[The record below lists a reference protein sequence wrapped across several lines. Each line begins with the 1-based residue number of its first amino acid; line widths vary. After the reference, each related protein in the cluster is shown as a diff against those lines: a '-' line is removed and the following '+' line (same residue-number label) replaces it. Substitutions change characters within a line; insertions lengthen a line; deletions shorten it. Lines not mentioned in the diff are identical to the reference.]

1 MLNNPP
7 EDNTITARRLII
19 RLRTAAREAGLETE
33 TLPLRASIGGQS
45 FPLTIDNFQVD
56 DDGTLL
62 ITPITDLECST
73 LVDATRYQYLRNF
86 HVLTWESQ
94 IDGPDTCS
102 IDFEGEGHDLDAA
115 IDKARGA
122 Q

>member
-1 MLNNPP
+1 MLTNPP

-19 RLRTAAREAGLETE
+19 RLCTAAREAGLETE
-33 TLPLRASIGGQS
+33 TLPLRASIGDQS
-45 FPLTIDNFQVD
+45 FALTMDNFQVD

-62 ITPITDLECST
+62 ITPPTDRECST
-73 LVDATRYQYLRNF
+73 SVEAARYRYLRDF

-94 IDGPDTCS
+94 IGGPDTCS

-115 IDKARGA
+115 IDKARGV